1 MLLYNLKTYII
12 HNIFK
17 RQNGFMSYPL
27 ASLTN
32 LKTLLQQVFE
42 FTFAFVVR
50 EGLCF
55 SF

>member
-17 RQNGFMSYPL
+17 RQNGFMPPP

-42 FTFAFVVR
+42 FTLAFVVR